1 MNTALMNTSPKT
13 YAIRVDGHLDDHW
26 SAWLGDLNMTRDDEG
41 TTTITV
47 SVSDQAQL
55 HGVLARL
62 RDIGAVI
69 TELRTSGVASPR
81 RRRSIAAGYLG
92 CRRLYRRMAQR

>member
-1 MNTALMNTSPKT
+1 MNTTPTT
-13 YAIRVDGHLDDHW
+13 YAIRVNGHLDDHW
-26 SAWLGDLNMTRDDEG
+26 SAWLGELDMTRDDDG

-47 SVSDQAQL
+47 AIADQAQL

-69 TELRTSGVASPR
+69 TALHTTDAPVSAFPFELPR
-81 RRRSIAAGYLG
+81 LQKIATWRHNGGRSRKV
-92 CRRLYRRMAQR
+92 CK